1 MPWVEGLRPA
11 RMSRIAVVASR
22 ARLRETL
29 VELARS
35 GLVEVDTRP
44 PGERASPP
52 EIARALG
59 ATGPGAE
66 PVTPRVAARP
76 LSIEELERTER
87 WDLVAGELELG
98 RMAAQTIEHRGAAVL
113 VGWAPQANVAEL
125 VGRLS
130 PLGTSVQELL
140 HPARAEAPTLLLG
153 PPGARSVRT
162 LVDTYGTVPYADVDP
177 ALFAAVSYVLMFGV
191 MFGDVGHGLILAALG
206 LYLRFSGRAAVASA
220 RRVWAVIVG
229 AGLAAA
235 GSGLLYG
242 EMFGPTGLVSPLWL
256 RPTEQPLTLIMA
268 GVIVGS
274 VLLGTSYLI
283 GMANRWREG
292 GPARLLYASS
302 GIAGTSLYLGGA
314 AMAAGTVAGYEAL
327 QAAGVAILVLGL
339 VLLFAGFM
347 AGSGGGPAGVMQ
359 AVVELFDTI
368 IRTAANA
375 LSFARL
381 AAFGLTHATIGGI
394 VWAATTA
401 LWASGGLGL
410 AAAILI
416 FVVGNAL
423 AFALEALVAAL
434 QALRL
439 EYYELFSRIFTGEGR
454 VFAPWRL
461 AVMDEED
468 L

>member
-1 MPWVEGLRPA
+1 
-11 RMSRIAVVASR
+11 
-22 ARLRETL
+22 
-29 VELARS
+29 
-35 GLVEVDTRP
+35 
-44 PGERASPP
+44 
-52 EIARALG
+52 
-59 ATGPGAE
+59 
-66 PVTPRVAARP
+66 
-76 LSIEELERTER
+76 
-87 WDLVAGELELG
+87 
-98 RMAAQTIEHRGAAVL
+98 
-113 VGWAPQANVAEL
+113 
-125 VGRLS
+125 
-130 PLGTSVQELL
+130 
-140 HPARAEAPTLLLG
+140 
-153 PPGARSVRT
+153 
-162 LVDTYGTVPYADVDP
+162 VDTYGTVPYADVDP
-177 ALFAAVSYVLMFGV
+177 ALFAGVSYVLMFGV

-256 RPTEQPLTLIMA
+256 RPIEQPLTLIMA
-268 GVIVGS
+268 GVIGGS

-347 AGSGGGPAGVMQ
+347 ADSGGGLAGVMQ

-368 IRTAANA
+368 IRTGANA

-454 VFAPWRL
+454 AFAPWRL